1 MANLINETS
10 RKECNMNIIQTWKRD
25 PPTSVSGDSITV
37 KIVYSSFK
45 QEEIDELEKRMPKG
59 IIVFCTDGQCESS

>member
-1 MANLINETS
+1 
-10 RKECNMNIIQTWKRD
+10 MNIIQTWKRD